1 MSKDSDVC
9 GDPACDGMSVTI
21 QGDIL
26 RADNVAFEGRCG
38 GYRERNTGELRN
50 GSSWQSYLIFRPGAV
65 STHMSPA
72 Q

>member
-38 GYRERNTGELRN
+38 HNREATG
-50 GSSWQSYLIFRPGAV
+50 GS
-65 STHMSPA
+65 TA
-72 Q
+72 QTG